1 MECLYKKD
9 EFSKASEIDVYT
21 LDFYNK
27 IGLLNPSIVAENNVF
42 YTDDDLE
49 NARQINF
56 FKSVGFTL
64 GEIAYYKDSLS
75 SDIVEQK
82 QNEITE
88 QMEELQLKYDK
99 LEAVKRKIRGKI
111 HNLYIKFN

>member
-1 MECLYKKD
+1 MKEIYQPE
-9 EFSKASEIDVYT
+9 EFSKVSGVSLNTIN
-21 LDFYNK
+21 FYNK
-27 IGLLNPSIVAENNVF
+27 IGLLNPSIVAGNNVF

-56 FKSVGFTL
+56 LKSVDFTL
-64 GEIAYYKDSLS
+64 GEIAYYKDNLS
-75 SDIVEQK
+75 SDIIEQK